1 MPTYH
6 ATWTDVPQ
14 LDLSGS
20 HLFTVMAEAQ
30 YEYEDLAGEPE
41 DDPDYMSPDMLWRLV
56 RVTSQES
63 YLGLYADGKSTG
75 VRIYEEG

>member
-1 MPTYH
+1 
-6 ATWTDVPQ
+6 
-14 LDLSGS
+14 
-20 HLFTVMAEAQ
+20 MAEAQ
-30 YEYEDLAGEPE
+30 YEYEDLAGDPA

-63 YLGLYADGKSTG
+63 YLALYADGESTG